1 MFCPPVAGP
10 GHMAMAGA
18 GVLDAMTADTSL
30 AKGGHWAKFRIEGGV
45 GRDTKAT
52 HGRKGKLHWT
62 SGAVAI
68 IGRLLQSFTTTP
80 VDGVSPAVLG
90 TLGHRIAKA
99 APGSGFSPGQMGG
112 WKARGAKTDLN

>member
-1 MFCPPVAGP
+1 
-10 GHMAMAGA
+10 MAMAGS
-18 GVLDAMTADTSL
+18 GVLDAMTAHTSL

-45 GRDTKAT
+45 GRDAKAT

-99 APGSGFSPGQMGG
+99 AQGSGFSPGQMGG